1 MGDVGC
7 GMQDADAPGCSGAG
21 WRRGEEMLRG
31 GGGIVRGWSGRA
43 AAYKPGDEKGERP
56 RQARTVRV
64 INGGERRVRPLLPE
78 SHKMA
83 K

>member
-1 MGDVGC
+1 MRARQGG
-7 GMQDADAPGCSGAG
+7 DAPATGTAASLCKAGAG
-21 WRRGEEMLRG
+21 QRW
-31 GGGIVRGWSGRA
+31 A

-56 RQARTVRV
+56 RQVRAVGV
-64 INGGERRVRPLLPE
+64 INGGERRVRPLLPQ

>member
-1 MGDVGC
+1 
-7 GMQDADAPGCSGAG
+7 
-21 WRRGEEMLRG
+21 MLRG

>member
-1 MGDVGC
+1 MRARRGG
-7 GMQDADAPGCSGAG
+7 DAPATATAASLCEAGAG
-21 WRRGEEMLRG
+21 QSW
-31 GGGIVRGWSGRA
+31 A

-56 RQARTVRV
+56 RQVRAVGV
-64 INGGERRVRPLLPE
+64 INGGERRVRPLLPQ